1 MNWMQQKWDELD
13 SATKQKYTTGCVVA
27 VIFLLATGLYYG
39 SGEAA
44 ERGKEEVVL
53 LEEDLNLG
61 RDLLKDDIQEKV
73 KTDLE
78 QQNGLI
84 GQQNGRLE
92 RLEEVLPAIQEELAR
107 LKTSNLE
114 PGPLPEAAHQK
125 EISAHH
131 DVQPD
136 GQSSY
141 PSAPGYNG
149 TSIDNQ
155 LPEEKAEIIGGV
167 GHNAGEPQEKAGDEK
182 KENGFYLAPGF
193 MEAQLL
199 HGIEA
204 YTSEGAMANPEPLM
218 IRVQAPAVLP
228 NNIKAQLAGCFVM
241 ANAHGSL
248 GKERVESQVVNLSCL
263 SPDGSAVIDQEV
275 LGYVVGS
282 DGKKGLPANIVT
294 KMGQH
299 VTRSFV
305 AGMFGGAGEAIS
317 LSSLENNI
325 TGAGQVQ
332 TFDSDKIGQSALGRG
347 LKDATQ
353 DLKKLFIEL
362 ARQTMPVAEVG
373 AAAKCTVVLQKGV
386 HLKIRQIKNLV
397 KE

>member
-1 MNWMQQKWDELD
+1 MNWMRKKWDELD
-13 SATKQKYTTGCVVA
+13 STTKQKCTTGCVVI
-27 VIFLLATGLYYG
+27 VVLLLSTVLYYG
-39 SGEAA
+39 SGEAE
-44 ERGKEEVVL
+44 ERGKEKTVL

-61 RDLLKDDIQEKV
+61 KDLLKDDIQEKV

-114 PGPLPEAAHQK
+114 PEHSIESVQQQG
-125 EISAHH
+125 SAYQ
-131 DVQPD
+131 DVQVTE
-136 GQSSY
+136 QTSY
-141 PSAPGYNG
+141 PSVPGYNG
-149 TSIDNQ
+149 TNFDNQ

-167 GHNAGEPQEKAGDEK
+167 GHNAGEPQEQADDEK

-263 SPDGSAVIDQEV
+263 SPDGTAVIDQEV